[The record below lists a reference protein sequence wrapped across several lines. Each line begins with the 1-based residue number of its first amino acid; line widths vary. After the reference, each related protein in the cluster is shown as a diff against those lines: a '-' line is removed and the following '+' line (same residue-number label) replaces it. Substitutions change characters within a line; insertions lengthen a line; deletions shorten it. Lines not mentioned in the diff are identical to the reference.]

1 MENTQWAYD
10 NLRSVHL
17 ELSTLCNSICPW
29 CPRYQDFSPNVNP
42 LIKEGAYTLER
53 FKKHFPYDFIQQ
65 IEFWTFAGDYGDPC
79 TCPEILDIIE
89 YILSIKDCN
98 IQINTNGGMKNTK
111 FWKQLGELMR
121 GSPDVTY
128 TQQQKRYVIF
138 SVDGLEDTNH
148 IYRRNV
154 KWHKVISAM
163 ETYGNT
169 GARGIWEFLKFKH
182 NEHQK
187 DEVLQL
193 AQKLGFPVRF
203 KNPNGF
209 EGAPMP
215 AKDKDYKISYE
226 IYPARWPRDGD
237 GTIEEIPIQPLE
249 VTDKQLEFIKLINA
263 DNSPIKYK
271 DVAKILE
278 QPRSGCVNCQAKTFG
293 AGNEIRINYDG
304 SVWPCSFFGHLSQK
318 YLKGRVSSVVH
329 RFQALGILEG
339 IQNNLEN
346 NTLKEILDNDPFRK
360 VYESWDEGTILLCS
374 ASCGQEQNTMEKIYG
389 RSFNRG

>member
-65 IEFWTFAGDYGDPC
+65 IEFWTFAGDYGAPC

-215 AKDKDYKISYE
+215 AKDKDYNISYE

-263 DNSPIKYK
+263 DSSPIKYK

-278 QPRSGCVNCQAKTFG
+278 QPRSGCINCQAKTFG

-374 ASCGQEQNTMEKIYG
+374 DSCGQEQNTMEKIYG

>member
-215 AKDKDYKISYE
+215 AKDKDYNISYE

-374 ASCGQEQNTMEKIYG
+374 DSCGQEQNTMEKIYG

>member
-215 AKDKDYKISYE
+215 AKDKDYNISYE

-263 DNSPIKYK
+263 DSSPIKYK

-278 QPRSGCVNCQAKTFG
+278 QPRSGCINCQAKTFG

-374 ASCGQEQNTMEKIYG
+374 DSCGQEQNTMEKIYG

>member
-1 MENTQWAYD
+1 
-10 NLRSVHL
+10 
-17 ELSTLCNSICPW
+17 
-29 CPRYQDFSPNVNP
+29 
-42 LIKEGAYTLER
+42 
-53 FKKHFPYDFIQQ
+53 
-65 IEFWTFAGDYGDPC
+65 
-79 TCPEILDIIE
+79 
-89 YILSIKDCN
+89 
-98 IQINTNGGMKNTK
+98 
-111 FWKQLGELMR
+111 MR

-215 AKDKDYKISYE
+215 AKDKDYNISYE

-374 ASCGQEQNTMEKIYG
+374 DSCGQEQNTMEKIYG

>member
-1 MENTQWAYD
+1 
-10 NLRSVHL
+10 
-17 ELSTLCNSICPW
+17 
-29 CPRYQDFSPNVNP
+29 
-42 LIKEGAYTLER
+42 
-53 FKKHFPYDFIQQ
+53 
-65 IEFWTFAGDYGDPC
+65 
-79 TCPEILDIIE
+79 
-89 YILSIKDCN
+89 
-98 IQINTNGGMKNTK
+98 
-111 FWKQLGELMR
+111 
-121 GSPDVTY
+121 
-128 TQQQKRYVIF
+128 
-138 SVDGLEDTNH
+138 
-148 IYRRNV
+148 
-154 KWHKVISAM
+154 M

-215 AKDKDYKISYE
+215 AKDKDYNISYE

-318 YLKGRVSSVVH
+318 YLKDRKVSVVH
-329 RFQALGILEG
+329 KWQADNIFKDIE
-339 IQNNLEN
+339 NNLKDK
-346 NTLKEILDNDPFRK
+346 TLKEILDGDPFKQVR
-360 VYESWDEGTILLCS
+360 ESWRDHSILLCS
-374 ASCGQEQNTMEKIYG
+374 DSCSRGQTTMDKIY
-389 RSFNRG
+389 NA

>member
-1 MENTQWAYD
+1 VENTQWAYK

-29 CPRYQDFSPNVNP
+29 CPRYVDFSPNVNP
-42 LIKEGAYTLER
+42 NIVEGAYTLER
-53 FKKHFPYDFIQQ
+53 FKRHFPRDFIQQ

-89 YILSIKDCN
+89 YILSIKDCKM
-98 IQINTNGGMKNTK
+98 QINTNGGMRNTK
-111 FWKQLGELMR
+111 FWQQLGELMR
-121 GSPDVTY
+121 GSPDETY
-128 TQQQKRYVIF
+128 TQYQKRYVIF

-163 ETYGNT
+163 ETYGDT

-187 DEVLQL
+187 EEVLQL
-193 AQKLGFPVRF
+193 AKKLGFPVRF

-215 AKDKDYKISYE
+215 AKDKDYNISYE
-226 IYPARWPRDGD
+226 IYPAKWPRDGD
-237 GTIEEIPIQPLE
+237 GTLEQIPIKPLE
-249 VTDKQLEFIKLINA
+249 VTDKQLEFIKMINA

-271 DVAKILE
+271 DVAHILE
-278 QPRSGCVNCQAKTFG
+278 QPRSGCINCQAKTFG
-293 AGNEIRINYDG
+293 AGNEIRINHDG
-304 SVWPCSFFGHLSQK
+304 TVWPCSFFGHLSSK
-318 YLKGRVSSVVH
+318 YLKGRIVSVVH

-339 IQNNLEN
+339 IQNNLDN

-360 VYESWDEGTILLCS
+360 VYESWDDNSVLLCS
-374 ASCGQEQNTMEKIYG
+374 HSCGQEQNTMEKIYERPTNG
-389 RSFNRG
+389 R

>member
-79 TCPEILDIIE
+79 TCPEIVDIIE

-215 AKDKDYKISYE
+215 AKDKDYNISYE

-263 DNSPIKYK
+263 DSSPIKYK

-278 QPRSGCVNCQAKTFG
+278 QPRSGCINCQAKTFG

-374 ASCGQEQNTMEKIYG
+374 DSCGQEQNTMEKIYG

>member
-1 MENTQWAYD
+1 MENTQWAYE

-29 CPRYQDFSPNVNP
+29 CPRYVDFSPNVNP
-42 LIKEGAYTLER
+42 NIVEGAYTLER
-53 FKKHFPYDFIQQ
+53 FKRHFPRDFIQQ

-89 YILSIKDCN
+89 YILSIKDCKM
-98 IQINTNGGMKNTK
+98 QINTNGGMRNTK
-111 FWKQLGELMR
+111 FWQQLGELMR
-121 GSPDVTY
+121 GSPDETY
-128 TQQQKRYVIF
+128 TQYQKRYVIF

-163 ETYGNT
+163 ETYSDS

-187 DEVLQL
+187 EEVLQL
-193 AQKLGFPVRF
+193 AKKLGFPVRF

-215 AKDKDYKISYE
+215 AKDKDYNISYE
-226 IYPARWPRDGD
+226 IHPSKWPRDGE
-237 GTIEEIPIQPLE
+237 GTLVTIPIKPIE
-249 VTDKQLEFIKLINA
+249 ATDKQLDFIKMINA
-263 DNSPIKYK
+263 DDVKYK
-271 DVAKILE
+271 DVAHILE
-278 QPRSGCVNCQAKTFG
+278 QPRSGCINCQAKTFG
-293 AGNEIRINYDG
+293 AGNEIRINHDG
-304 SVWPCSFFGHLSQK
+304 TVWPCSFFGHLSSK
-318 YLKGRVSSVVH
+318 YLKGRIVSVVH
-329 RFQALGILEG
+329 QFQALGILEG
-339 IQNNLEN
+339 IQNNLDN

-360 VYESWDEGTILLCS
+360 VYESWDDNSVLLCS
-374 ASCGQEQNTMEKIYG
+374 HSCGQKQNTMEKIYERPTNG
-389 RSFNRG
+389 R

>member
-215 AKDKDYKISYE
+215 AKDKDYNISYE

-374 ASCGQEQNTMEKIYG
+374 DSCGQEQNTMEKIYG
-389 RSFNRG
+389 RSFNRW

>member
-79 TCPEILDIIE
+79 TCPEMLDIIE

-215 AKDKDYKISYE
+215 AKDKDYNISYE

-263 DNSPIKYK
+263 DSSPIKYK

-278 QPRSGCVNCQAKTFG
+278 QPRSGCINCQAKTFG

-374 ASCGQEQNTMEKIYG
+374 DSCGQEQNTMEKIYG

>member
-1 MENTQWAYD
+1 MENTQWAYE

-29 CPRYQDFSPNVNP
+29 CPRYTDFSPNVNP
-42 LIKEGAYTLER
+42 LIKQGAYTLER
-53 FKKHFPYDFIQQ
+53 FQQYFPRDFIQQ

-111 FWKQLGELMR
+111 FWKELGELMR
-121 GSPDVTY
+121 GSPDHTF

-163 ETYGNT
+163 ETYGDT

-187 DEVLQL
+187 EEVLQL
-193 AQKLGFPVRF
+193 AKKLGFPVRF

-215 AKDKDYKISYE
+215 AKDKDYNILYE
-226 IYPARWPRDGD
+226 IYPA
-237 GTIEEIPIQPLE
+237 EQIPIKPLE
-249 VTDKQLEFIKLINA
+249 VTDKQLEFINLINRES
-263 DNSPIKYK
+263 SPIKYR

-278 QPRSGCVNCQAKTFG
+278 QPRSCSINCQAKTFG
-293 AGNEIRINYDG
+293 AGNEVRINYDG

-318 YLKGRVSSVVH
+318 DMKNRVSSVVH

-339 IQNNLEN
+339 IQNNLEH

-360 VYESWDEGTILLCS
+360 VYESWDDGKILLCS
-374 ASCGQEQNTMEKIYG
+374 DSCGQEQNTMEKIYG
-389 RSFNRG
+389 RSFNRR